1 VVFALGSFVL
11 LLFLTY
17 RIKGTLF
24 AITSTLL
31 LGTNSLMLVYGKRA
45 MTDSMQLFFF
55 FLTLLLM
62 TVFLQAHERKNSS
75 RANWVGVAI
84 GASAALGVGVKISG
98 IFNVLFMIIV
108 CMTLAAMKYG
118 NKETLIPLVK
128 SAVIIASTFMIL
140 FYALHPYLYHDPLR
154 NFVGMFSDRLIASEQ
169 ANMLAFPGTAV
180 HSRLKA
186 AQLVLKNTLLPG
198 GEYVNFRL
206 RLFPLD
212 LILFS
217 WGFVQMGTLAV
228 RDLRQKKIISG
239 DVMLITWVVLVTT
252 GLIFYLQNN
261 WDRYYLPSVA
271 AVTLVEAYAI
281 STLLNKLVNRISPG
295 KTKGYLQQPGGKQT

>member
-1 VVFALGSFVL
+1 
-11 LLFLTY
+11 
-17 RIKGTLF
+17 
-24 AITSTLL
+24 
-31 LGTNSLMLVYGKRA
+31 
-45 MTDSMQLFFF
+45 
-55 FLTLLLM
+55 
-62 TVFLQAHERKNSS
+62 
-75 RANWVGVAI
+75 
-84 GASAALGVGVKISG
+84 
-98 IFNVLFMIIV
+98 
-108 CMTLAAMKYG
+108 MKYG